1 MPKSPFQLFKR
12 RTHPGKRADSFAN
25 RGLGKYLP
33 TSKGC
38 LQTNT
43 GRYVAEFSSGF
54 SAGRKSHDLIEQ
66 IDALTDA
73 GQVIK
78 GGETCHVSRITWNG
92 RDVVVKRYNHKGLIH
107 SLRHT
112 IKKSRARKAWL
123 HAHHLEALNIA
134 TPKPLAYIEHHKGSL
149 VWQSYLITE
158 YVEGQM
164 LYNLIRDETIAEPQ
178 RLDAIRQ
185 VVELLDKL
193 WRHHITH
200 GDLKHT
206 NLLMT
211 QNGPVLTDLDGM
223 LVHRYMLLYRNK
235 RTKDMERFLRKTNV
249 SPELHQHCL
258 ELILSAAVSDGK
270 FMDDFDRTRIDNWT
284 VRIHKSLPKNEIGSL
299 LSLSDS
305 SDNQGAFTR
314 VPSSDQ
320 TRVFRC
326 NISVDGTDHPFYL
339 KRYLTRSTLDFVKHI
354 FRPSRAKRSYNAS
367 LMLQKNGFD
376 APAVIGLFERRH
388 GPFCVDNSLLTE
400 DVENTGSMM
409 QVLTDIC
416 RGSDGNALIRKRGL
430 IEAFAQTVGRL
441 HARGIFHGDLRLG
454 NVLVV
459 KEGRK
464 WRFFFI
470 DNERTRKF
478 YRLPSRLRLKN
489 LVQVNMIVR
498 GISNTDRLRF
508 FRTYLSMNPS
518 VQKRYAGWAQKIIAK
533 TNSRLSRKDWFE
545 NESPQP

>member
-1 MPKSPFQLFKR
+1 M
-12 RTHPGKRADSFAN
+12 
-25 RGLGKYLP
+25 
-33 TSKGC
+33 
-38 LQTNT
+38 QTNT

-54 SAGRKSHDLIEQ
+54 CAGWKPHDLIEQ
-66 IDALTDA
+66 IEALTDA

-78 GGETCHVSRITWNG
+78 GGDTCHVSRITWNG
-92 RDVVVKRYNHKGLIH
+92 RDVVIKRYNHKGLIH

-123 HAHHLEALNIA
+123 HAHHLEALDIA

-158 YVEGQM
+158 YVEGQV
-164 LYNLIRDETIAEPQ
+164 LYNSIRDETIAESQ

-193 WRHHITH
+193 WGHHITH

-223 LVHRYMLLYRNK
+223 LVHRHMLLYRNK
-235 RTKDMERFLRKTNV
+235 RTKDMERFLRKTSV
-249 SPELHQHCL
+249 SPELYQHCL
-258 ELILSAAVSDGK
+258 ELILSTADSGGK
-270 FMDDFDRTRIDNWT
+270 FADDFDRTQIDNWT
-284 VRIHKSLPKNEIGSL
+284 VRISKNFPMNEIGSL

-305 SDNQGAFTR
+305 SDDRGGFTR
-314 VPSSDQ
+314 VSSSDQ

-326 NISVDGTDHPFYL
+326 KISFDGTDHPFYL

-354 FRPSRAKRSYNAS
+354 FRPSRARRAYNAS
-367 LMLQKNGFD
+367 LMLQRNGFD
-376 APAVIGLFERRH
+376 APAVIGLFERRL

-416 RGSDGNALIRKRGL
+416 RGSDRNALVRKRGL
-430 IEAFAQTVGRL
+430 IEAFAKTVGRL
-441 HARGIFHGDLRLG
+441 HAMGIFHGDLRLG

-459 KEGRK
+459 KDGQR

-470 DNERTRKF
+470 DNERTKMF
-478 YRLPSRLRLKN
+478 IRLPARLRLKN
-489 LVQVNMIVR
+489 LVQVNMLPD
-498 GISNTDRLRF
+498 GITNTDRSRF
-508 FRTYLSMNPS
+508 FRAYLEQNP
-518 VQKRYAGWAQKIIAK
+518 IIAHKRNKWAGKVIEK
-533 TNSRLSRKDWFE
+533 TRLRFQRKV
-545 NESPQP
+545 NHTTM